1 MRVSVDER
9 DPGFIRNSALYTV
22 SVNGLALSG
31 VITADEELGEVLC
44 VDYDAAGQIVVA
56 PSGIEVNVKTLR
68 GKVKIE
74 KVAA

>member
-22 SVNGLALSG
+22 FIDGLALSG
-31 VITADEELGEVLC
+31 VITADDELGEVLC
-44 VDYDAAGQIVVA
+44 VDYDDAGQIVVA
-56 PSGIEVNVKTLR
+56 ASGIEVAVKTLR